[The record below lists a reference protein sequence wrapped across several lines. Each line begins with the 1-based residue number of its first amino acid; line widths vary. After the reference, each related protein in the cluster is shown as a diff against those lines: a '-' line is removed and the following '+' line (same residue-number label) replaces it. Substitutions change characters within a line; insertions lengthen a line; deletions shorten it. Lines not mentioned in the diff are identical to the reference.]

1 VNLTLAE
8 VTDDFSFASV
18 YFSSLV

>member
-1 VNLTLAE
+1 LTLAE